1 MTAMTLRWGN
11 KVVAIRIP
19 DSNSRV
25 PTVASLVIWRVGR
38 IEDRWSA
45 HLDNAD
51 APTPATD

>member
-1 MTAMTLRWGN
+1 MTLRWGN